1 MQVGWHRKK
10 RILNDYRN
18 GTRDQ
23 LQTVSLLCD
32 QLWTALIGGNF
43 HSSPMVTQWI
53 ALKKMDYD
61 VAFRTLRLRIYSRKT
76 SVPVLSSALT
86 VLKKIVN
93 PCNVQLSNPT
103 ERILANGPKFCV
115 NIKPSRMD
123 IVSAIHT
130 VSSAVPDPAGKIALV
145 SSSLKRMSDLVDDSY
160 KSDHRNFSKI
170 VSVKKELEKKK
181 TVLLETDKSGLF
193 AVLPMVEFRKK
204 SDKAMSGLFR
214 PFDGC
219 LKQSKR
225 VIVKVFKDAELNALA
240 TRISSV
246 SRDTFGI
253 KFFLKDHKV
262 DLPLRVVVNETG
274 TWQKI
279 VNISSEDSHCP
290 RYKIPVISAVC

>member
-1 MQVGWHRKK
+1 MAQMEAELLYIGMCLRHKYIDPTRFVHLAFMQVGWHRKK
-10 RILNDYRN
+10 RILNDYWN

-123 IVSAIHT
+123 IDSIGNRQGNRQGEQT
-130 VSSAVPDPAGKIALV
+130 RAGKTALV

-170 VSVKKELEKKK
+170 VSVKKELENKN

-214 PFDGC
+214 PLDGC

-225 VIVKVFKDAELNALA
+225 MIVKVFNDAELNALA

-246 SRDTFGI
+246 SKDTFGI

-262 DLPLRVVVNETG
+262 DLPSG
-274 TWQKI
+274 W
-279 VNISSEDSHCP
+279 S
-290 RYKIPVISAVC
+290 

>member
-1 MQVGWHRKK
+1 SVLPLVVGSLQTWSTNGSDGSRAVVHWNVPPTQVHRPNTV
-10 RILNDYRN
+10 RSSSVHASWMAPEEEDPQRLPRN
-18 GTRDQ
+18 GTTDQ

-61 VAFRTLRLRIYSRKT
+61 VAFRTLRHRIYSRKT

-93 PCNVQLSNPT
+93 PCNVQLSKPT

-130 VSSAVPDPAGKIALV
+130 VSSAVPDPAGKTALV

-170 VSVKKELEKKK
+170 VSVKKELEKKR
-181 TVLLETDKSGLF
+181 LYS
-193 AVLPMVEFRKK
+193 
-204 SDKAMSGLFR
+204 
-214 PFDGC
+214 
-219 LKQSKR
+219 
-225 VIVKVFKDAELNALA
+225 
-240 TRISSV
+240 
-246 SRDTFGI
+246 
-253 KFFLKDHKV
+253 
-262 DLPLRVVVNETG
+262 
-274 TWQKI
+274 
-279 VNISSEDSHCP
+279 
-290 RYKIPVISAVC
+290 